1 MNQDRFEKEV
11 NVNGKGFD
19 KARKKAEKIV
29 SEMTPYEKISQLL
42 YTSAAIERLG
52 IKEYNWW
59 NEAAHGVARA
69 DTATVFPQAIGMA
82 ATFDPELIYE
92 VGCAVSD
99 EARAKYNKNVQFG
112 DRGISKGLTFWA
124 PNINIFR
131 DGRWGRGQETFGE
144 DPYLTSRMGVSYVKG
159 IQGDGEYL
167 KAAAC
172 AKHFAVH
179 SGPEYTRHV
188 CDTRASMKDMWET
201 YLPAFEACVE
211 CGVAG
216 VMGAYNRTNGEPCC
230 AHSYLME
237 EILFGKWGFQGYFVS
252 DCGAISDIANGHHCT
267 ETAEE
272 AAALALKKG
281 CDLNCGNTYE
291 KLIDAYEHDLITN
304 EDLTKAAVRL
314 YTIRA
319 LLGEFEEHRPYSD
332 IPYSKVNCKEHREL
346 NLKTA
351 RQSAVLLKNDNGF
364 LPLND
369 RYKRIAVIG
378 PNANS
383 VRALEGNYNG
393 RSPEYITVADGI
405 RRVFKDAE
413 ISVATGSAL
422 VSTRGSDGE
431 ELLSGALAAAS
442 EADAVVLCLGLDSSI
457 EGEEMPYEAEGFYRG
472 DRTTSYL
479 PRCQIKLAEAVCD
492 ICENV
497 VVLVTCGSAADPGD
511 VVSKKAKAVL
521 HLWYPGAL
529 GGLAAAEIL
538 HGDCSPS
545 GRLPITFYKGD
556 AVLPDISDYS
566 MDDRTYAYSEAE
578 PLYPFGFG
586 LSYTDVEYKKAT
598 AVSDDADTL
607 TLGVTLK
614 NAGKYDVCEKV
625 QVYAHF
631 TDSRTETPKY
641 RLCSV
646 TAVTLAAG
654 EEKTVT
660 VKADKKF
667 IKAVLYSGERV
678 SPDGEITLYIG
689 GHQPDRLSE
698 KLCKNGCLSIKP

>member
-1 MNQDRFEKEV
+1 MKKMDFERAE
-11 NVNGKGFD
+11 
-19 KARKKAEKIV
+19 KKAESIV
-29 SEMTPYEKISQLL
+29 SAMTVYEKISQLL
-42 YTSAAIERLG
+42 YTSPAIERLG
-52 IKEYNWW
+52 INEYNWW

-82 ATFDPELIYE
+82 ATFNPELIYE
-92 VGCAVSD
+92 VGDAVSD

-112 DRGISKGLTFWA
+112 DRGIYKGLTFWA

-159 IQGDGEYL
+159 IQGDGEFL

-179 SGPEYTRHV
+179 SGPEYSRHV
-188 CDTRASMKDMWET
+188 CDTKASMKDMWET
-201 YLPAFEACVE
+201 YLPAFEACVRA
-211 CGVAG
+211 GVAG

-237 EILFGKWGFQGYFVS
+237 EVLFKKWGFRGYFVS
-252 DCGAISDIANGHHCT
+252 DCGAIGDIANGHHYT

-291 KLIDAYEHDLITN
+291 KLIDAYEHDLIT
-304 EDLTKAAVRL
+304 EDDITKAAVRL

-319 LLGEFEEHRPYSD
+319 LLGEFEEKRPYFD
-332 IPYSKVNCKEHREL
+332 VPYSTVNCKKHREL

-351 RQSAVLLKNDNGF
+351 RQSIVLLKNEKSF
-364 LPLND
+364 LPLAD
-369 RYKRIAVIG
+369 KYRRIAVIG

-405 RRVFKDAE
+405 RRVFDRSE
-413 ISVATGSAL
+413 ISVATGSAM
-422 VSTRGSDGE
+422 VSTRGYEGE

-442 EADAVVLCLGLDSSI
+442 EADVAVLCLGLDSSI
-457 EGEEMPYEAEGFYRG
+457 EGEEMNYEADGFYRG

-479 PRCQIKLAEAVCD
+479 PKSQIRLAEAVCD

-497 VVLVTCGSAADPGD
+497 VVLVMCGSAADLGEK
-511 VVSKKAKAVL
+511 VNKAAKAVL

-538 HGDCSPS
+538 HGDVCPS
-545 GRLPITFYKGD
+545 GRLAISFYKGD
-556 AVLPDISDYS
+556 AILPDISEYS
-566 MDDRTYAYSEAE
+566 MDGRTYAYGDTE
-578 PLYPFGFG
+578 PLYPFGYG
-586 LSYTDVEYKKAT
+586 LSYTEVEYKKAS
-598 AVSDDADTL
+598 VISDEDDVL
-607 TLGVTLK
+607 TLEITLK
-614 NAGKYDVCEKV
+614 NTGGCDVVEKT

-631 TDSRTETPKY
+631 EDSRTKTPKY
-641 RLCSV
+641 RLC
-646 TAVTLAAG
+646 AVCATEIPAG
-654 EEKTVT
+654 AEKTVRVT
-660 VKADKKF
+660 ADKKF
-667 IKAVLYSGERV
+667 LKAVLPDGERV
-678 SPDGEITLYIG
+678 TPDGKTTLFIG
-689 GHQPDRLSE
+689 GHQPDGLSE
-698 KLCKNGCLSIKP
+698 KLSGQGCLKIDYKG